1 MKWQIDFYSDKIL
14 QDTYDLPD
22 KILSKLL
29 HIFDLISAYG
39 PNLGKP
45 YTKYLGEGLFEIRA
59 KGEEG
64 IGRSLFCYAVGKR
77 IVILSSFVKK
87 SQKIPKHELDVA
99 KERKKEID
107 NAK

>member
-1 MKWQIDFYSDKIL
+1 MKWQIDFYSDKVKR
-14 QDTYDLPD
+14 DTLGFPKKIVG
-22 KILSKLL
+22 KILR
-29 HIFDLISAYG
+29 IFETIEEFG
-39 PNLGKP
+39 PDLGKP
-45 YTKYLGEGLFEIRA
+45 YTESLGNGLFEIRA